1 MIYLLLSILFS
12 SGLFVIFK
20 FFEIYKI
27 DVLKAIVVNYVIAF
41 ILGFLFS
48 ESNFSILEVPKQPWF
63 LGSIF
68 LGILFIADNV
78 NLLLETVFF
87 QMAISLYLV
96 VLFLFMYLIL
106 KDSKLI
112 KKGSKLD
119 RYLGTAVIIGILSF
133 LILKLVS
140 IYIIKNKFHSY
151 YFITNY
157 IVVFTTVLIYSFYNF
172 FKHKTLSSKY
182 LLLTLLSLFLSDV
195 FYVINKY
202 YFPTKILVIIAC
214 LIELPCY
221 YFLVKYFINRDIEK
235 AKLDNNISS

>member
-1 MIYLLLSILFS
+1 MILASVFFYYYFSFNTKKKYYLH
-12 SGLFVIFK
+12 
-20 FFEIYKI
+20 
-27 DVLKAIVVNYVIAF
+27 YVI
-41 ILGFLFS
+41 
-48 ESNFSILEVPKQPWF
+48 
-63 LGSIF
+63 

-78 NLLLETVFF
+78 NLLLETVFY

-214 LIELPCY
+214 LTELPCY